1 MQWDIVEIVCMIA
14 PRSCVR
20 HSSHSSQPR
29 TWHKILRSPVWLSF
43 FFFLCVLLCFSRLPR
58 SREISSIKIDLEKK
72 SLVMHLILMLMNP
85 DVTRNSS
92 LREATSERWAIIIAH
107 HLAEAKEMNIAR

>member
-1 MQWDIVEIVCMIA
+1 MSAIPAIPASPE
-14 PRSCVR
+14 PGTRSCGR
-20 HSSHSSQPR
+20 
-29 TWHKILRSPVWLSF
+29 LYGFLFFSF
-43 FFFLCVLLCFSRLPR
+43 CVLLCFFRLPGF
-58 SREISSIKIDLEKK
+58 REISSIKIDLEKK

-92 LREATSERWAIIIAH
+92 LREATSERWAIVIAY

>member
-1 MQWDIVEIVCMIA
+1 MQWDIVEIVVHDCSSFLYPPFQPFQPAPNLAQDPAVACMA
-14 PRSCVR
+14 
-20 HSSHSSQPR
+20 
-29 TWHKILRSPVWLSF
+29 

-92 LREATSERWAIIIAH
+92 LQEATSERWAIVIAH

>member
-1 MQWDIVEIVCMIA
+1 MQWDIVEIVVHDCSSFLCTPFQPFQPAPNLAQDPAVACMA
-14 PRSCVR
+14 
-20 HSSHSSQPR
+20 
-29 TWHKILRSPVWLSF
+29 
-43 FFFLCVLLCFSRLPR
+43 FFFLCVLLCFFRLPR

-92 LREATSERWAIIIAH
+92 LQEATSERWAIVIVY